1 MGFLSLVIVVVAAFL
16 TPIIVNRLNINFLPV
31 VVAEIL
37 MGIIIGHSFLNLVE
51 RDSVLNIL
59 STLGFIFLMFLS
71 GLEIDFK
78 AFKKDSRS
86 RQGKNKQ
93 EKNLPSHLNLA
104 LTVFGFIML
113 ISIILAYAFKWLGLV
128 DDVLLMVII
137 ISTISL
143 GVVVPTLKEM
153 NIMRTTIGQF
163 ILLVAVLADL
173 VTMLLL
179 TVNGAINGHGGST
192 IWLTGILIVF
202 TIIFYIIGGLFKR
215 MSFLQKLMDGTTQ
228 IGIRAV
234 FALII
239 LLVALAEGVGAEY
252 ILGAFLAGVV
262 VSLLNPDEEMV
273 EKLDSFGYGFFIPI
287 FFIMVGVDLNI
298 PSLIKEPSLLL
309 IIPVLILAFI
319 VSKLIPVLFIKRWFD
334 TKTTIASAFL
344 LTSTLSLVIAAAKI
358 AEQLKTISAET
369 SGILI
374 LSAVIT
380 CVFVPIIFKKMFP
393 IPNEVNRRIEVSL
406 IGKNQLTIPI
416 AQNLTSQ
423 LYNISLYYRKDLS
436 DSRKLSDEITMVEI
450 ADYEESLLARLG
462 LFERDIMV
470 CATNDD
476 EINRNVA
483 LIAKKYGVDRVICR
497 LESSNEDAEIKAQGI
512 EVFSNYLS
520 NKILLK
526 GLIETPNMLNLLSN
540 VETSLYEIQ
549 MLNHHYENMQLRN
562 FPFGGDIIFVRIV
575 RNNESIVP
583 HGDTQLRYKD
593 RLIVTG
599 SKEYVDELKQ
609 ELEFYY

>member
-1 MGFLSLVIVVVAAFL
+1 MEFLSLVIVVLAAFL

-37 MGIIIGHSFLNLVE
+37 MGIVIGNSFLNIVE
-51 RDSVLNIL
+51 RDSILNIL

-78 AFKKDSRS
+78 AFKKDKRA
-86 RQGKNKQ
+86 RQGQNDD
-93 EKNLPSHLNLA
+93 ESSIPGHLNLA
-104 LTVFGFIML
+104 LTVFAFIMI
-113 ISIILAYAFKWLGLV
+113 ISILLAYVFKWLGLV

-153 NIMRTTIGQF
+153 NITRTTIGQF

-173 VTMLLL
+173 VTMILL
-179 TVNGAINGHGGST
+179 TVYGAINGQGGST
-192 IWLTGILIVF
+192 IWLIGILVVF
-202 TIIFYIIGGLFKR
+202 TAISYILGVQFKR

-239 LLVALAEGVGAEY
+239 LLVALAEGVGAEN

-298 PSLIKEPSLLL
+298 PSLIKEPKLL
-309 IIPVLILAFI
+309 IIIPILIVAFI
-319 VSKLIPVLFIKRWFD
+319 ISKLIPVMFIRRWFD
-334 TKTTIASAFL
+334 MKTTIASAFL

-358 AEQLKTISAET
+358 SERLNAISAET

-380 CVFVPIIFKKMFP
+380 CVFVPIIFKKLFP
-393 IPNEVNRRIEVSL
+393 VPDEFNRKIDVSL

-423 LYNISLYYRKDLS
+423 LYDVTLYYRKDLS
-436 DSRKLSDEITMVEI
+436 DRRQLSDDITMIEI
-450 ADYEESLLARLG
+450 ADYEQDVLERLG
-462 LFERDIMV
+462 LFDRDIVV

-476 EINRNVA
+476 DINRKVA
-483 LIAKKYGVDRVICR
+483 KLAKAHQVERVICR
-497 LESSNEDAEIKAQGI
+497 LESTTDDTELVDSGI
-512 EVFSNYLS
+512 EIFSSYLS

-549 MLNHHYENMQLRN
+549 MLNYKYENIQLRN
-562 FPFGGDIIFVRIV
+562 FPFGGDIIFVRII

-583 HGDTQLRYKD
+583 HGDTQLRYGD

-599 SKEYVDELKQ
+599 AKEYVDELKQ
-609 ELEFYY
+609 ELEFYF

>member
-179 TVNGAINGHGGST
+179 TVYGAINGHGGST

-228 IGIRAV
+228 IEIRAV

-380 CVFVPIIFKKMFP
+380 CVFVPIVFKKLFP

-483 LIAKKYGVDRVICR
+483 LMAKKYGVDRVICR